1 MENKFVSK
9 LNVPSS
15 FCDNAG
21 KLGFVGAFNL
31 FMDLATEHAK
41 QIGVGGDVLRE
52 KGCFWVVSKTRI
64 RFKRHPKMTEEVT
77 ASTWPEKPKTI
88 RYNRYYTIEDESSVI
103 AEGKNE
109 WAILDMESGRPCKA
123 ADVYPVDMEHLED
136 KVCTEP
142 FLRMSTDFAD
152 CQELCK
158 HRVAS
163 SDIDMSK
170 HMNNVAYV
178 RAVLSAF
185 TCDKLREMNISEI
198 EIHYRHQCYEGE
210 VLSIRCR
217 DAEDFVEIGVIKPD
231 GSCGAVLSIR

>member
-9 LNVPSS
+9 INVPSS
-15 FCDNAG
+15 FCDYTG
-21 KLGFVGAFNL
+21 SLGFVGAFNL

-41 QIGVGGDVLRE
+41 LIGVGSDVLRE

-64 RFKRHPKMTEEVT
+64 CFKRHPKMTEEVT
-77 ASTWPEKPKTI
+77 VSTWPEKPKTI
-88 RYNRYYTIEDESSVI
+88 RYNRYYTVEDACGVI
-103 AEGKNE
+103 VEGKNE
-109 WAILDMESGRPCKA
+109 WAILDMVSGRPCKA
-123 ADVYPVDMEHLED
+123 TDVYPQNIEHLED

-152 CQELCK
+152 CKELCK
-158 HRVAS
+158 HRVVS
-163 SDIDMSK
+163 SDIDMSQ
-170 HMNNVAYV
+170 HMNNVAYI

-185 TCDKLREMNISEI
+185 TCNELRDMNISEI

-210 VLSIRCR
+210 ELSILRR
-217 DAEDFVEIGVIKPD
+217 DAEDSVETGVIKPD